1 MKVYISILNWFQ
13 LSINK
18 EFSSKSLI
26 LFMIKM
32 RILLFNLIQMIQLKL
47 LKKSLHKYSNF
58 ILKLLTLN
66 ELKVIYKS
74 NEINY

>member
-1 MKVYISILNWFQ
+1 
-13 LSINK
+13 
-18 EFSSKSLI
+18 
-26 LFMIKM
+26 M

-47 LKKSLHKYSNF
+47 LKKSLNKYLNF